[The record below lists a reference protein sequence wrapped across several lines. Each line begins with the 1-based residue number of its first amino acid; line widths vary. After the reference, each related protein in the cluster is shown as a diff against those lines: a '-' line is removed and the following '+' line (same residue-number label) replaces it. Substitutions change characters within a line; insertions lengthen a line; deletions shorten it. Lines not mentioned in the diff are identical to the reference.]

1 MTSISVSTSNQLDAI
16 YSMMEDGQ
24 HSVKME
30 RHSLL
35 IWGITAA
42 ILILITDL
50 LFNLNT
56 IPVRW
61 QLILSQTTFISI
73 VLFIAGFWDLKLTRK
88 VRQQRDESL
97 SFIQLQLTKVWWFFI
112 ALIVLLNVGM
122 NFFGGGYMFYGL
134 TIALM
139 GMAFYIH
146 GLFSTQMLKWIG
158 LMLII
163 IGLGSV
169 ALNLHFLV
177 TKWLAAGVFGLGLP
191 VLAFILD
198 KPKTHSILL
207 KRLALSVVWVVIVVF
222 PAVIV
227 YQQKL
232 NFNAEGLTTRSIA
245 EYKAL
250 TKEQAAQKQVIH
262 LDAGTEIPLA
272 VNVSG
277 DIFEISQMGNTT
289 VKLKNDFDV
298 VVDNGKANGYFRV
311 PGSHWRNRRSGLL
324 LRVFKMEPAIE
335 QKKGATVNLRIKMLL
350 D

>member
-1 MTSISVSTSNQLDAI
+1 MTSISVSTSTQIDAI

-50 LFNLNT
+50 LFNPQT

-61 QLILSQTTFISI
+61 QLIFSQTIFISI
-73 VLFIAGFWDLKLTRK
+73 VLFLAGFWDLKLTRK

-97 SFIQLQLTKVWWFFI
+97 SFIQLQLTKVWWFFV

-134 TIALM
+134 TIALI
-139 GMAFYIH
+139 GMAFYIQ

-158 LMLII
+158 LMLIV
-163 IGLGSV
+163 IGLTSV

-177 TKWLAAGVFGLGLP
+177 TKWLAAGVFGLGLTM
-191 VLAFILD
+191 LAFILD
-198 KPKTHSILL
+198 KPKTHSTLL
-207 KRLALSVVWVVIVVF
+207 KRLVLSAAWVAIVIL
-222 PAVIV
+222 PSVIA
-227 YQQKL
+227 YQHKL
-232 NFNAEGLTTRSIA
+232 SFNAEELTTRSIS

-250 TKEQAAQKQVIH
+250 NKEQAAQKQMIF
-262 LDAGTEIPLA
+262 LPAGSEIPVNINMGA
-272 VNVSG
+272 DMVNV
-277 DIFEISQMGNTT
+277 NKAT
-289 VKLKNDFDV
+289 VLAMKLKKDIKILIED
-298 VVDNGKANGYFRV
+298 GKVNGYFQVEELALNRI
-311 PGSHWRNRRSGLL
+311 SH
-324 LRVFKMEPAIE
+324 LRTRKFKMVHKIDQQDGP
-335 QKKGATVNLRIKMLL
+335 TVNINFILELK
-350 D
+350 

>member
-1 MTSISVSTSNQLDAI
+1 MTSISVSTSTQLDAI
-16 YSMMEDGQ
+16 YSMMEEGQ

-56 IPVRW
+56 ISVRW
-61 QLILSQTTFISI
+61 QLILAQTTFISI
-73 VLFIAGFWDLKLTRK
+73 VLFIAGSWDLKLTRK

-134 TIALM
+134 TIALI
-139 GMAFYIH
+139 GMAFYIQ

-158 LMLII
+158 VMLIV
-163 IGLGSV
+163 IGLASV

-177 TKWLAAGVFGLGLP
+177 TKWLAAGVFGLGFPL
-191 VLAFILD
+191 LAFILN
-198 KPKTHSILL
+198 KNKTHSTLT
-207 KRLALSVVWVVIVVF
+207 KRLVLSMVWFAIVIF

-232 NFNAEGLTTRSIA
+232 NFNADGLITRNVS
-245 EYKAL
+245 EYKL
-250 TKEQAAQKQVIH
+250 LNKKQSMAKQIIH
-262 LDAGTEIPLA
+262 LEKGTEVPLNINLVA
-272 VNVSG
+272 DNFNIGRNG
-277 DIFEISQMGNTT
+277 DVR
-289 VKLKNDFDV
+289 VKLKKDFDV
-298 VVDNGKANGYFRV
+298 VIEAGKANGFFRAN
-311 PGSHWRNRRSGLL
+311 GGDWQSRKNI
-324 LRVFKMEPAIE
+324 LRIRTFKMESVIE
-335 QKKGATVNLRIKMLL
+335 QQKGPSLNLDIKMLL
-350 D
+350 N